1 MKETS
6 ANPLL
11 AASTLPFGAP
21 AFQLI
26 DKEDY
31 LPAFRVAIERAKADV
46 HAITENPEPPSF
58 TNTIEALERAGQDLD
73 RVSNIFFNLT
83 EACTDDDMDC
93 IAEEVSPLLTQH
105 SLSILLNEKLFAR
118 VKAVWEQRATLQ
130 LDTEAAKL
138 LEETWKSFS
147 RHGANLPADQ
157 KERFTKISEELS
169 LSTLKFG
176 QNVLAATN
184 AFTLHLTDEADL
196 EGLPEHVREMA
207 AAEAAVRGEEGWT
220 FTLHQPSYGPFLKY
234 SARQDFREQ
243 MWRAYNSKC
252 IGGPNDNTEIL
263 RRIVALRT
271 EKAQLLG
278 YATYADYALEDRM
291 AKNPPTVDRFLEK
304 LMTPSLPAAQREV
317 AGIAAYAREH
327 GFDGELMPWDFSYW
341 SEKYQKEHYEL
352 DEELLKPY
360 FQLEAVQAAVFDL
373 ATRLYGLRF
382 QPREDLPVYHP
393 DVRVFEVTEESGRF
407 LALLYLDYFPRESK
421 RGGAWMTSFRELSC
435 RDGVE
440 ERPFVSIVTNFS
452 KPTAD
457 KPSLLTFHEVT
468 TLLHEFGHGLHGML
482 AEGRYASLTGTSVV
496 RDFVELPSQL
506 MENWAYE
513 PAFLQTFAKHWQSGE
528 IIPQE
533 YIGRIVA
540 ARNFLAGYAQVR
552 QLQFALT
559 DMAWHTQL
567 EASALLSMQSGDVV
581 AFEQERLRPTATL
594 PQVPGIVFSPSFNH
608 IFSGGYAA
616 GYYSYKWA
624 EVLEAD
630 TFEWF
635 KEKGIFSRS
644 AAEEF
649 RREVLSKGGSVAAD
663 ILYRNFRG
671 RDPEPEALLKKLGLE
686 PNSLTINSKENPTC
700 SISSR

>member
-1 MKETS
+1 MKES
-6 ANPLL
+6 DINPLL
-11 AASTLPFGAP
+11 ATSELPFGAP
-21 AFQLI
+21 AFHLI
-26 DKEDY
+26 EKAHY
-31 LPAFRVAIERAKADV
+31 LPAFHEAIDRARAEIQ
-46 HAITENPEPPSF
+46 AIIDNPESPSF
-58 TNTIEALERAGQDLD
+58 VNTIEALEWAGRDLD
-73 RVSNIFFNLT
+73 RISGIFFNLT
-83 EACTDDDMDC
+83 EACTDDEMDR

-105 SLSILLNEKLFAR
+105 SLSILLNEQLFAR
-118 VKAVWEQRATLQ
+118 VKAVWENRTAQP

-138 LEETWKSFS
+138 LEETWKNFS
-147 RHGANLPADQ
+147 RHGANLPADR
-157 KERFTKISEELS
+157 KKRFAQISEELS
-169 LSTLKFG
+169 LATLKFG

-184 AFTLHLTDEADL
+184 AYTLHLTEEADL
-196 EGLPEHVREMA
+196 EGLPDHVRDMA
-207 AAEAAVRGEEGWT
+207 ASEAAGRGETGWT
-220 FTLHQPSYGPFLKY
+220 FTLNQPSYGPFLKY
-234 SARQDFREQ
+234 SRRRDLREQ
-243 MWRAYNSKC
+243 MWRSYNSKC

-291 AKNPPTVDRFLEK
+291 ARNPQTVDRFLDK
-304 LMTPSLPAAQREV
+304 LMVPSLPAARREV

-327 GFDGELMPWDFSYW
+327 GFEGALMPWDFSYW
-341 SEKYQKEHYEL
+341 SEKYQKEHYDL
-352 DEELLKPY
+352 DEELLKP
-360 FQLEAVQAAVFDL
+360 FFPLEAVQNAVFDL

-382 QPREDLPVYHP
+382 RTRADIPVYHP

-407 LALLYLDYFPRESK
+407 LALLYLDYFPRASK

-457 KPSLLTFHEVT
+457 KPSLLAFHEVT
-468 TLLHEFGHGLHGML
+468 TLLHEFGHALHGML

-513 PAFLQTFAKHWQSGE
+513 PAFLQTFAKHWQTGE
-528 IIPQE
+528 VIPQA
-533 YIGRIVA
+533 YIDRIVA
-540 ARNFLAGYAQVR
+540 ARNFLAGYSQVR

-559 DMAWHTQL
+559 DMAWHTQS
-567 EASALLSMQSGDVV
+567 EAAVLLSMKTGDVV
-581 AFEQERLRPTATL
+581 AFEQDRIRPTATL

-616 GYYSYKWA
+616 GYYSYQWA

-630 TFEWF
+630 TFDWF
-635 KEKGIFSRS
+635 KSQGIFNRE
-644 AAEEF
+644 AAGLF
-649 RREVLSKGGSVAAD
+649 RREILSRGGSVDAD

-671 RDPEPEALLKKLGLE
+671 RDPEPDALLEKLGLKK
-686 PNSLTINSKENPTC
+686 NA
-700 SISSR
+700 

>member
-1 MKETS
+1 MKETET
-6 ANPLL
+6 NPLL
-11 AASTLPFGAP
+11 AASVFPFGAP
-21 AFQLI
+21 AFSNFQ
-26 DKEDY
+26 KSDY
-31 LPAFRVAIERAKADV
+31 LPAFRTAIARAKTEIQ
-46 HAITENPEPPSF
+46 AITDNPEPPGF
-58 TNTIEALERAGQDLD
+58 ANTIEALERSGQDLD
-73 RVSNIFFNLT
+73 RVSGIFFNLT
-83 EACTDDDMDC
+83 EACTDDEMDR

-118 VKAVWEQRATLQ
+118 VKAVWEQRAALS

-147 RHGANLPADQ
+147 RHGANLPADR
-157 KERFTKISEELS
+157 KARFTRLSEELS
-169 LSTLKFG
+169 LATLKFG

-184 AFTLHLTDEADL
+184 AFTLNLTDEAELD
-196 EGLPEHVREMA
+196 GLPDHVREMA
-207 AAEAAVRGEEGWT
+207 AAEASGRGESGWT
-220 FTLHQPSYGPFLKY
+220 ITLHQPSYGPFLKY
-234 SARQDFREQ
+234 SRRRDLREQ
-243 MWRAYNSKC
+243 LWRAYNSKC
-252 IGGPNDNTEIL
+252 IGGPHDNTGIL
-263 RRIVALRT
+263 CKIVALRT

-278 YATYADYALEDRM
+278 YATYADYALEERM
-291 AKNPPTVDRFLEK
+291 ARNPQTVERFLDK
-304 LMTPSLPAAQREV
+304 LMLPSLPAALCEV
-317 AGIAAYAREH
+317 AEITAYARKQ
-327 GFDGELMPWDFSYW
+327 GFEGELMPWDFSYW

-352 DEELLKPY
+352 DEALLKPY
-360 FQLEAVQAAVFDL
+360 FRLEAVQSAVFDL
-373 ATRLYGLRF
+373 AVRLYGLNF
-382 QPREDLPVYHP
+382 RERADIPVYHP

-440 ERPFVSIVTNFS
+440 TRPFVSIVTNFS

-468 TLLHEFGHGLHGML
+468 TLLHEFGHALHGML
-482 AEGRYASLTGTSVV
+482 AEGRYQSLTGTNVV

-513 PAFLQTFAKHWQSGE
+513 PEFLQTFARHWQTGE
-528 IIPQE
+528 VIPQA
-533 YIGRIVA
+533 YIDRIVA

-559 DMAWHTQL
+559 DMAWHTL
-567 EASALLSMQSGDVV
+567 PEASVLMAMPPGDVV

-635 KEKGIFSRS
+635 KEKGIFNRE
-644 AAEEF
+644 AAGVF
-649 RREVLSKGGSVAAD
+649 RWEVLSKGGSVDAD
-663 ILYRNFRG
+663 VLYRHFRG
-671 RDPEPEALLKKLGLE
+671 RDPEPEALLKKLGLV
-686 PNSLTINSKENPTC
+686 
-700 SISSR
+700 